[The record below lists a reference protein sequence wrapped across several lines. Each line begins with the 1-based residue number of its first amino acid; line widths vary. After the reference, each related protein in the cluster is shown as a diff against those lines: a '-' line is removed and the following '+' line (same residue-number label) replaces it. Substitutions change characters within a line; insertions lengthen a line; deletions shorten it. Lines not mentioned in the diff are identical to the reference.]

1 MNRSSLTRYAWLSI
15 GAAILTISLKAAAY
29 FLAGSAGLLYTA
41 VLTHL
46 ESMDDESAWQ
56 DLDLDRT

>member
-1 MNRSSLTRYAWLSI
+1 MTAQGKSTPD
-15 GAAILTISLKAAAY
+15 
-29 FLAGSAGLLYTA
+29 TA

-46 ESMDDESAWQ
+46 ESMDDEAAWQ